1 MTIRRVSSPGS
12 AGRGFIADQLVGEL
26 VFLFCGMML
35 LLAVLK
41 QSFLRVL
48 GSNQR
53 IEDK

>member
-1 MTIRRVSSPGS
+1 VGRNCNSSLLIAAATTADGQLIRK
-12 AGRGFIADQLVGEL
+12 L

-41 QSFLRVL
+41 QSFLGAP

>member
-1 MTIRRVSSPGS
+1 MAAGATAATTIT
-12 AGRGFIADQLVGEL
+12 DQLVGEL

-41 QSFLRVL
+41 QSFLCAP